1 MTSIQIIF
9 YEKLNA
15 IQCFRGFI
23 GRNHQCEKT
32 VNGKVTFRNLKNIV
46 ASVIIKLIE
55 MNIMKLDG
63 LQTDTVTLFAGL
75 VMIKYLMKF
84 VLIVFAKFV
93 MCL

>member
-1 MTSIQIIF
+1 MLSSVFAVLLVEITNVEKQLT
-9 YEKLNA
+9 EKLHFA
-15 IQCFRGFI
+15 
-23 GRNHQCEKT
+23 T
-32 VNGKVTFRNLKNIV
+32 VLKNIV

>member
-1 MTSIQIIF
+1 MLSSVFAVLLVEITNVKKQLT
-9 YEKLNA
+9 EKLHFA
-15 IQCFRGFI
+15 
-23 GRNHQCEKT
+23 T
-32 VNGKVTFRNLKNIV
+32 ALKNIV

-55 MNIMKLDG
+55 MNIMELDG

>member
-1 MTSIQIIF
+1 MLSSVFAVLLVEITNVKKQLT
-9 YEKLNA
+9 EKLHFA
-15 IQCFRGFI
+15 
-23 GRNHQCEKT
+23 T
-32 VNGKVTFRNLKNIV
+32 ALKNIV

-55 MNIMKLDG
+55 MNIMELDG
-63 LQTDTVTLFAGL
+63 LQTDTVNLFAGL

>member
-1 MTSIQIIF
+1 MLSSVFAVLLVEITNVKKQLT
-9 YEKLNA
+9 EKLHFA
-15 IQCFRGFI
+15 
-23 GRNHQCEKT
+23 T
-32 VNGKVTFRNLKNIV
+32 VLKNIV

-55 MNIMKLDG
+55 MNIMELDG

-75 VMIKYLMKF
+75 FMIKYLMKF